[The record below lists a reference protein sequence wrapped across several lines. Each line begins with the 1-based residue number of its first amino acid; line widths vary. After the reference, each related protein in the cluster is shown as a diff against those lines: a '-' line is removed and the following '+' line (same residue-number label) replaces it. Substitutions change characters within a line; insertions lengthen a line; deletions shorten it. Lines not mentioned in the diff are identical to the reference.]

1 METRAPFVVVGAFVL
16 AAIVAVFGFVY
27 WLHNTGGL
35 GPRATYHV
43 QFDGSV
49 PGLLVGAGVLFN
61 GIRVGEVT
69 DLGLA
74 PDNPRRVNATISV
87 ASTTPVRSDTKV
99 GLEFQG
105 LTGVP
110 VIALEGGTLLANSG
124 AVPTLIA
131 EAGAGQSMTQAARDA
146 LRKVDSVL
154 TENSEPLKKTIANLQ
169 TFTDGLAR
177 NTGKLDS
184 IIAGL
189 EKMTGGGTPAQKI
202 TYDLR
207 APQNLGPA
215 GKTLKGQLAI
225 PEPTAVAML
234 ETQRMLFSPAKDYP
248 GFADVLWADSIPK
261 LLQARLIE
269 SFENYDIAHAPLRT
283 SDIGQTDFQLLI
295 DVRRFRIAV
304 DAGPAAEIGLSARIV
319 DKNGK
324 VIASRLFE
332 GRPEVR
338 QARAAG
344 SRRRLQ
350 RCVRSNCEGY
360 DRLDRAGAVVAAGLG
375 KRESKAVDFAV
386 GTCRRY
392 SSVFR
397 NDSRSLIWSG
407 SSWNCRHGRMAGD
420 DALGQGLGEG
430 FDRVALVQRAERWRD
445 LERAWSHPV
454 DGMAARAIGERESLA
469 ALLGRRGGQGR
480 CRSASARPR
489 LGTGQVA
496 ALRIDLFQRGQVFDN
511 AAKPV
516 VFDLHQP
523 PNGRSVKMQPTRR
536 LATTVAARAVS
547 GVVHE
552 DFPGC
557 RRAERAG
564 LYRLRDTPVQPLRRA

>member
-16 AAIVAVFGFVY
+16 ATIVAVFGFVY

-124 AVPTLIA
+124 PVPTLIA

-189 EKMTGGGTPAQKI
+189 EKLTGGGTPVQKI

-283 SDIGQTDFQLLI
+283 VGYRTDRLSAPDRCQAFPDCSRFRSGCRDRIVGADRRQERKG
-295 DVRRFRIAV
+295 DRVAAVRR
-304 DAGPAAEIGLSARIV
+304 
-319 DKNGK
+319 K
-324 VIASRLFE
+324 
-332 GRPEVR
+332 PEVR

-350 RCVRSNCEGY
+350 RCVWSHCEGY
-360 DRLDRAGAVVAAGLG
+360 RSPGP
-375 KRESKAVDFAV
+375 
-386 GTCRRY
+386 CRRC
-392 SSVFR
+392 
-397 NDSRSLIWSG
+397 SR
-407 SSWNCRHGRMAGD
+407 GRIR
-420 DALGQGLGEG
+420 E
-430 FDRVALVQRAERWRD
+430 
-445 LERAWSHPV
+445 
-454 DGMAARAIGERESLA
+454 ARSK
-469 ALLGRRGGQGR
+469 GR
-480 CRSASARPR
+480 
-489 LGTGQVA
+489 
-496 ALRIDLFQRGQVFDN
+496 
-511 AAKPV
+511 
-516 VFDLHQP
+516 
-523 PNGRSVKMQPTRR
+523 
-536 LATTVAARAVS
+536 
-547 GVVHE
+547 
-552 DFPGC
+552 
-557 RRAERAG
+557 
-564 LYRLRDTPVQPLRRA
+564 